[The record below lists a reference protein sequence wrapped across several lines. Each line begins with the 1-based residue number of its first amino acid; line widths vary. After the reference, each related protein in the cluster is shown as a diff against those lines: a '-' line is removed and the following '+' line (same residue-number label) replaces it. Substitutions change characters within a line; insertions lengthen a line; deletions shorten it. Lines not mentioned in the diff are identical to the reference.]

1 LPFAFL
7 PFFHVFLIIYPA
19 NPVNPVKKFFCFLAI
34 AVTMSIFYFQ
44 CLSSLFF
51 NPAIL

>member
-34 AVTMSIFYFQ
+34 SSNHVNFLFSMSFITF
-44 CLSSLFF
+44 L
-51 NPAIL
+51 